1 MESYKNSLNDLSYVI
16 KIFFNDKDFINSYKN
31 SLIQI
36 QLDLDKMKK
45 DADDLCKEF
54 EEYCKKIIN
63 FGDLK
68 NHINN
73 LIKIA
78 MRYFRILILKIF
90 HKVKKIYH

>member
-1 MESYKNSLNDLSYVI
+1 MI

-31 SLIQI
+31 SLTQI
-36 QLDLDKMKK
+36 QFDLDKMKK
-45 DADDLCKEF
+45 DTDDLCKEF

-73 LIKIA
+73 
-78 MRYFRILILKIF
+78 
-90 HKVKKIYH
+90 